1 MPRRKPDKK
10 TGCKLSAVAF
20 SADPSQRS
28 VPTTTGQAKPR
39 RLHVRLLVKTESGL
53 RQQNRRERRTPASHS
68 SSRRTFTLLPLTRPV
83 ESLCSAWAAMRLS
96 TAT

>member
-39 RLHVRLLVKTESGL
+39 RLHVRL
-53 RQQNRRERRTPASHS
+53 
-68 SSRRTFTLLPLTRPV
+68 PV
-83 ESLCSAWAAMRLS
+83 
-96 TAT
+96 